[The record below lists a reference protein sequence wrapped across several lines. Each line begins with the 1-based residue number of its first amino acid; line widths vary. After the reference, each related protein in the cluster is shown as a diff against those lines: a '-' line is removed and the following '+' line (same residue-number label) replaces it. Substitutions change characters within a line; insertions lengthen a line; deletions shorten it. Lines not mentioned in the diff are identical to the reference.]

1 MINLEHFGPP
11 IVTQANNYQKSNRPE
26 SNLKDI
32 YLILCNSCFW
42 SASYLRK
49 LINYR
54 KETIRICP
62 ICKEEKLEIMPICY
76 DEEYRLEYNC
86 QRGLVM
92 EFRKR

>member
-1 MINLEHFGPP
+1 MTNLEHFGPP
-11 IVTQANNYQKSNRPE
+11 IVTQTDNYQKSDLTE

-42 SASYLRK
+42 NASYLRK
-49 LINYR
+49 LINYQ

-62 ICKEEKLEIMPICY
+62 LCKEEKLEIMPICCN
-76 DEEYRLEYNC
+76 EEYRLEYNC

>member
-1 MINLEHFGPP
+1 MTNLEHFGPP
-11 IVTQANNYQKSNRPE
+11 IVTQTNNYQKSDLTE

-42 SASYLRK
+42 NASYLRK
-49 LINYR
+49 LINYQ

-62 ICKEEKLEIMPICY
+62 LCKEEKLEIMPICCN
-76 DEEYRLEYNC
+76 EEYRLEYNC